1 MSAPTGPA
9 DPLAA
14 FRLDGR
20 VAVVTGA
27 SSGLGERFARVLH
40 HAGARV
46 VVAARR
52 QERLEALVADL
63 PGSVAVTADLSLEAD
78 RESVV

>member
-1 MSAPTGPA
+1 MS
-9 DPLAA
+9 DPCAA

-27 SSGLGERFARVLH
+27 SSGLGAFFAEVLAR
-40 HAGARV
+40 AGADV

-52 QERLEALVADL
+52 R
-63 PGSVAVTADLSLEAD
+63 GR
-78 RESVV
+78 RED